1 MRTTHVIVPLLFI
14 AGVLALAGPA
24 PALPGSG
31 SPGRASTIKVYH
43 AFGDSVTAVTGSPLY
58 PNQIATN
65 FGLTL
70 TNRAVSGYTSDQMN
84 EIELFPN
91 EYPTTSSPQ
100 INTILIGTNDA
111 NLFGFSGEADYDANL
126 YAAVSWLAVPSSAK
140 ESPLSCA
147 QGGGTWTPN
156 VNAQPF
162 YPATPSETSPAQNAT
177 LTCSITVN
185 DGVLYTWIGAN
196 AGGATYTY
204 AIDGGSPVSGTAI
217 SAVGLIRVTGLSAGS
232 HTFVL
237 TDTGT
242 SSPRIVSAGIGTVP
256 ASNAC
261 CVVVVAGLPYQLG
274 DAVGNTNGTTST
286 SSAVLNFAST
296 PANICSTAGCA
307 YIDDVTTPAALPIS
321 SNYTTTSGG
330 VTGTTVT
337 MNADALSP
345 GVGSGDTIEFG
356 RHSVT
361 AAYYSDAQTILAN
374 LAGDGLNVSFVNIRS
389 SVNSTTDLANN
400 LHPNQTGINQIAAD
414 FIAVWP

>member
-1 MRTTHVIVPLLFI
+1 MRTTHIIAPLLFI

-43 AFGDSVTAVTGSPLY
+43 AFGDSITAVTGSPLY

-84 EIELFPN
+84 EIEIFPN

-111 NLFGFSGEADYDANL
+111 NLFGFSDEADYDGNL

-185 DGVLYTWIGAN
+185 DGVLYSWISAT

-204 AIDGGSPVSGTAI
+204 AIDSGSSVSGTVV

-237 TDTGT
+237 TDTST

-256 ASNAC
+256 TSTAC
-261 CVVVVAGLPYQLG
+261 CVVLLAGLPYQLG

-286 SSAVLNFAST
+286 QLCRPQLCLGPGEHLLDRWLRVHRRRDDTRGAADILELYDDLGGRDRDNGHDECRRAESRCRLRRHDRVWSAL
-296 PANICSTAGCA
+296 GHRR
-307 YIDDVTTPAALPIS
+307 L
-321 SNYTTTSGG
+321 
-330 VTGTTVT
+330 
-337 MNADALSP
+337 L
-345 GVGSGDTIEFG
+345 FG
-356 RHSVT
+356 RADDPDKPRGRWARRELRQHS
-361 AAYYSDAQTILAN
+361 
-374 LAGDGLNVSFVNIRS
+374 FKC
-389 SVNSTTDLANN
+389 
-400 LHPNQTGINQIAAD
+400 
-414 FIAVWP
+414 